1 MRQTSEKE
9 YEDEE
14 NAHNILS
21 VIIAGMYDS
30 LIAMNINQ
38 NGKTSYELI
47 NRSNLSNVTL
57 SRYSEFEQFK
67 EGVCSSYPGFCNQ
80 ENYEALQ

>member
-1 MRQTSEKE
+1 MGQTSEME

-14 NAHNILS
+14 NTHNILS
-21 VIIAGMYDS
+21 AISALMYDS

-38 NGKTSYELI
+38 NGKTSFELI
-47 NRSNLSNVTL
+47 NRSNLSNVAL
-57 SRYSEFEQFK
+57 SIYSEFEQFK
-67 EGVCSSYPGFCNQ
+67 EGICSSYPGFCNQ